1 MFKKFKD
8 LEKKIEELDKSLGL
22 LKVNLIHEGGEGEG
36 IWAVPAD
43 PGSKAKIMADSSRG
57 DFAFV
62 RLCNTPLGWND
73 LTWGGLV
80 RVKTNGDQRPMAH
93 LEDQKMPEIDA
104 DKANLGALVVE
115 EIARREKRESKK
127 NKTKTKSKK

>member
-8 LEKKIEELDKSLGL
+8 LEKKIDGLDKSFGL
-22 LKVNLIHEGGEGEG
+22 LKVNLVHESGNEG

-43 PGSKAKIMADSSRG
+43 ADSKTKMESDDSNG
-57 DFAFV
+57 EFAFV

-80 RVKTNGDQRPMAH
+80 RVKTNGSERPSAH
-93 LEDQKMPEIDA
+93 LEDQKIPMLDA
-104 DKANLGALVVE
+104 DKTNLSALVVE
-115 EIARREKRESKK
+115 EIARREKKE
-127 NKTKTKSKK
+127 KSKK